1 MPWKEVKPMNEK
13 TLFIADYVQGDKM
26 FAELC
31 RLYGISRKTGYK
43 WISRY
48 ERDGFHGLDELS
60 RKPHS
65 CPHRTPYAIRKEIMA
80 LRQKRINPG
89 PKKIQTLLLKKY
101 AEADIPSK
109 TTIYNILRLEGLVKT
124 RKLRR
129 HIPPGPKPFEPA
141 REPNDLWTAD
151 FKGQFLTGDRQWC
164 FPLTVMDD
172 VSRYLLGCRGLDG
185 TGTPA
190 VKKEFDKLFR
200 EYGLPLRIRTD
211 NGVPFASLS
220 TAGISQLS
228 KWWIRLGIVPER
240 IERGKPQQNGNHE
253 RMHRTLKDAVIKP
266 PAKTRA
272 KQQGAFDRFRME
284 YNEERPHESLGQE
297 TPASKYRT
305 SFRHMPKR
313 LPELEYPNHYRIA
326 SVLTHGIVSCFGKM
340 IYVGHLL
347 TGERV
352 GMDEVDDGVWIVYY
366 GPVRL
371 GRFDL
376 RDGKNKWGYMK
387 LKV

>member
-1 MPWKEVKPMNEK
+1 MPWKEVKPMDEK
-13 TLFIADYVQGDKM
+13 TLFIAEYVQGDKM

-31 RLYGISRKTGYK
+31 GLYGISRKTGYK

-48 ERDGFHGLDELS
+48 KRDGFHGLEELS
-60 RKPHS
+60 RKPHL
-65 CPHRTPYAIRKEIMA
+65 CPHRTPYAIRKEIID

-109 TTIYNILRLEGLVKT
+109 TTIYNILRFEGVVKT

-151 FKGQFLTGDRQWC
+151 FKGQFLTGDSRWC

-185 TGTPA
+185 TGTQA
-190 VKKEFDKLFR
+190 VKEEFDKLFR

-253 RMHRTLKDAVIKP
+253 RMHRTLKDAAIKP

-272 KQQGAFDRFRME
+272 RQQGAFDQFRIE

-305 SFRHMPKR
+305 SPRRMPKR
-313 LPELEYPNHYRIA
+313 LPELEYPGHYRIA

-347 TGERV
+347 TGERI
-352 GMDEVDDGVWIVYY
+352 GMNEIDDGVWIVYY

-376 RDGKNKWGYMK
+376 RDGNNKWGYMK